1 MRFIPSE
8 YTDVDGGFTGQYGI
22 YFWSSKVENDWIV
35 DHCCLNLEQAESV
48 CASLNKRYPNLNE
61 FPNEFVCLFAES
73 LCEKFD
79 KGMLPTKPRMFE
91 TVLIDVDGDL
101 IDFEHLNVRVIAR
114 FDGGELAIGYI
125 VDEPCLTDRVRQGD
139 FIEFVKEPEDYFGV
153 YHDHCADDAAA
164 KLMSNC
170 DESVVVEYQK
180 LCRENGIESVIQV
193 TRGKVTLTER
203 RSGQCPNCS
212 SNNYSC
218 TTNCGEDEWQSYD
231 KDCTCH
237 DCWCE
242 WTEKWTMSPTI
253 IVTRANGEE
262 AR

>member
-8 YTDVDGGFTGQYGI
+8 YTDEDGGFTGYYGI
-22 YFWSSKVENDWIV
+22 YFWSSSVENDWIV
-35 DHCCLNLEQAESV
+35 DHCCLNLDQAESI
-48 CASLNKRYPNLNE
+48 CANLNKRYPNLNE

-153 YHDHCADDAAA
+153 YHDHCADDDAA
-164 KLMSNC
+164 KLLNRS

-180 LCRENGIESVIQV
+180 LCLKHGVEPVIQV

-212 SNNYSC
+212 SMKNEYEV
-218 TTNCGEDEWQSYD
+218 NCAEDEYTSLDHHYRCV
-231 KDCTCH
+231 DCG
-237 DCWCE
+237 CE
-242 WTEKWTMSPTI
+242 WSEKWTMSPTI